1 MPRGGIHAVGDLI
14 GGILRGWERRAGGPI
29 QRIILCWPDVVGDV
43 IARSTR
49 PLETEG
55 KTLVV
60 EVRDAVWRDQLSRFY
75 KVRILRKLNSQLGG
89 SVIRD
94 IRFRVGRDAAQWE
107 ND

>member
-1 MPRGGIHAVGDLI
+1 MPRGKTHAVGELI
-14 GGILRGWERRAGGPI
+14 GGVVRGWERRAGGPI
-29 QRIILCWPDVVGDV
+29 QRVILCWPDVVGEV

-75 KVRILRKLNSQLGG
+75 KARILRKLNARLGG
-89 SVIRD
+89 SIIQD
-94 IRFRVGRDAAQWE
+94 IRFRVARDAAQRE